1 MDYIEQTKSWIETFV
16 IGLNI
21 CPFAGHPFRE
31 DRIRYQIE
39 ETESLE
45 KLVETLMQELD
56 FLQKNKSEDIETSI
70 LIHPNVLND
79 FLDYNDFLS
88 VAEAVLKEMELEGE
102 IQIASF
108 HPDYQFAGEAKD
120 APSNYVTRS
129 PFPMLHLIRE
139 SSVTKAIEMHP
150 DIEQV
155 PYDNIKK
162 LNDLGI
168 KRIKEMIQT
177 IL

>member
-1 MDYIEQTKSWIETFV
+1 MDFIKKTKSWIHNFV

-31 DRIRYQIE
+31 DKIRYRLE
-39 ETESLE
+39 ETESVE
-45 KLVETLMQELD
+45 KLIGTLMEELI
-56 FLQKNKSEDIETSI
+56 FLQKNKSEEIETSI
-70 LIHPNVLND
+70 LIHPNVLTE

-88 VAEAVLKEMELEGE
+88 VAEALLEEMELEGE

-108 HPDYQFAGEAKD
+108 HPDYQFAGEAKN

-129 PFPMLHLIRE
+129 PFPMLHLLRE

-150 DIEQV
+150 NTEQI
-155 PYDNIKK
+155 PFDNIKK
-162 LNDLGI
+162 LNDLGLE
-168 KRIKEMIQT
+168 KIKEMNQT
-177 IL
+177 KS

>member
-1 MDYIEQTKSWIETFV
+1 MDFIGKTKSWILNFV

-21 CPFAGHPFRE
+21 CPFAGQPFRE
-31 DRIRYQIE
+31 DRIRYRLE
-39 ETESLE
+39 ETDRVE
-45 KLVETLMQELD
+45 KLVKTLMEELE
-56 FLQKNKSEDIETSI
+56 FLYKKKSKQVETSI
-70 LIHPNVLND
+70 LIHPNVLTD

-88 VAEAVLKEMELEGE
+88 VAAVVLEEMDLEGE

-108 HPDYQFAGEAKD
+108 HPDYQFADETQN

-150 DIEQV
+150 DIQQV

-162 LNDLGI
+162 LNDLGLES
-168 KRIKEMIQT
+168 IKELIQT
-177 IL
+177 KS

>member
-1 MDYIEQTKSWIETFV
+1 MGYIEKTKDWIHNFV

-31 DRIRYQIE
+31 DLIRYRLE
-39 ETESLE
+39 ETETIE
-45 KLVETLMQELD
+45 KLVETLMEELD
-56 FLQKNKSEDIETSI
+56 FLQKKRSNEIETSV
-70 LIHPNVLND
+70 LIHPNVLTD

-88 VAEAVLKEMELEGE
+88 VGEAVLKEMNLEGE

-108 HPDYQFAGEAKD
+108 HPDYQFAGEAKH

-139 SSVTKAIEMHP
+139 SSVTKATEVHP

-162 LNDLGI
+162 LNDLGLEKI
-168 KRIKEMIQT
+168 KKLIQT
-177 IL
+177 KS

>member
-1 MDYIEQTKSWIETFV
+1 MNYIKRTKSWIHIFV

-21 CPFAGHPFRE
+21 CPFAAVPFRE
-31 DRIRYQIE
+31 DRIRYRCE
-39 ETESLE
+39 ETGSVER
-45 KLVETLMQELD
+45 LVETLMEELN
-56 FLQKNKSEDIETSI
+56 FLQKEKSEEVETSI

-88 VAEAVLKEMELEGE
+88 VAQAVLENLDLEGE

-108 HPDYQFAGEAKD
+108 HPDYQFAGEAIH

-139 SSVTKAIEMHP
+139 SSVTKATEVHP
-150 DIEQV
+150 NIEQV

-162 LNDLGI
+162 LNNLGLE
-168 KRIKEMIQT
+168 KIKEMIQT
-177 IL
+177 KS

>member
-1 MDYIEQTKSWIETFV
+1 MDFIEKTKSWIQNFV

-21 CPFAGHPFRE
+21 CPFAALPFRE
-31 DRIRYQIE
+31 DRIRYRLE
-39 ETESLE
+39 ESGNVE
-45 KLVETLMQELD
+45 KLIETLMEELD
-56 FLQKNKSEDIETSI
+56 FLQKNKIEEVETSI

-88 VAEAVLKEMELEGE
+88 VAEAVLVELDLEGE

-108 HPDYQFAGEAKD
+108 HPDYQFAGEAKH

-139 SSVTKAIEMHP
+139 SSVTKATEVHP
-150 DIEQV
+150 NIEQV
-155 PYDNIKK
+155 PYDNINK
-162 LNDLGI
+162 LNNLGVE
-168 KRIKEMIQT
+168 KIKEMIQT
-177 IL
+177 KS

>member
-1 MDYIEQTKSWIETFV
+1 MDFIEKTKSWIQTFV

-21 CPFAGHPFRE
+21 CPFASHPFRE
-31 DRIRYQIE
+31 DKIRYCLE
-39 ETESLE
+39 ESGSVE
-45 KLVETLMQELD
+45 KLVETLMEELN
-56 FLQKNKSEDIETSI
+56 FLQKNKNIEIETSI
-70 LIHPNVLND
+70 LIHPNVLTD

-88 VAEAVLKEMELEGE
+88 VAEAVLEEMDLAGE

-108 HPDYQFAGEAKD
+108 HPEYQFAGETKN

-139 SSVTKAIEMHP
+139 SSVTKAIEIHP
-150 DIEQV
+150 DVKQV

-162 LNDLGI
+162 LNELGLE
-168 KRIKEMIQT
+168 RIKEMIQPKS
-177 IL
+177 